1 MSHQQPNA
9 HWIVWFSL
17 LCAGILSIVPLP
29 EWMAICRPA
38 WVPMVLI
45 YWVLAL
51 PECFRLSFAFAVG
64 LLLDVFQ
71 GSLFGVHPLSF
82 VFLTAV
88 ALSIHQRIRLFPL
101 YQQALV
107 IFVLI
112 LGYQLIQLTVRILT
126 DVNGPPLPY
135 LLPALT
141 SAAIWSWIVMIL
153 RYLRRFFQVT

>member
-17 LCAGILSIVPLP
+17 LCAGILSIIPLP
-29 EWMAICRPA
+29 EWLAICRPA

-51 PECFRLSFAFAVG
+51 PQRFRLSFAFVVG
-64 LLLDVFQ
+64 LLLDVLQ

-88 ALSIHQRIRLFPL
+88 TL
-101 YQQALV
+101 
-107 IFVLI
+107 
-112 LGYQLIQLTVRILT
+112 
-126 DVNGPPLPY
+126 
-135 LLPALT
+135 
-141 SAAIWSWIVMIL
+141 
-153 RYLRRFFQVT
+153 